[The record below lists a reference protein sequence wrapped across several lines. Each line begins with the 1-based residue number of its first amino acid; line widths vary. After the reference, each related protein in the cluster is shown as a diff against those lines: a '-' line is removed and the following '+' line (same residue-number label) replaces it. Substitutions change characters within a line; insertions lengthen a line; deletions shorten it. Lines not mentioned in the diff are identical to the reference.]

1 LLSVFYL
8 VATALL
14 IFVNSFFVASEFA
27 IVKIRPTRLEQLIK
41 QGNRRAKLA
50 LRISQQLDT
59 YLSAN
64 QLGITLASL
73 GLGWIGEPAIADL
86 IEPLFASLGAGAG
99 AASHGIA
106 LAISFAVITSLH
118 TILGELVPKSIA
130 IQLTERVA
138 LATAIPLHFFFLLM
152 WPLIWLLNTAANGFL
167 RLFGLPPTH
176 EQDVAHTSE
185 ELRILLTRSP
195 IGLDPSL
202 RSMLVRIFD
211 LRRRTAR
218 HVMTLRNDA
227 ATLYST
233 TTVTEA
239 VKIANEAG
247 YSRYPVLDEASRRV
261 IGYVHLRD
269 LFAVV
274 TGQRRARRV
283 IEIAR
288 RPLFALESTS
298 VERLRLEMQARQL
311 PLAVISSPSG
321 EFVGIV
327 TIEDLLEE
335 IVGEIRDE
343 NDEEVAPIQRHGG
356 GVLDVEGR
364 VLLSDLERDATVTLR
379 PDAKGAETV
388 AGYMLSRLSRPA
400 VEGERV
406 ECEGYT
412 LIATDV
418 ALRRIRRIRIIP
430 DGPGSIHPQEA
441 PPISTEVTEAPEV
454 AEG

>member
-8 VATALL
+8 AATALL
-14 IFVNSFFVASEFA
+14 IFINAFFVASEFA

-41 QGNRRAKLA
+41 QGNRQAKLA

-73 GLGWIGEPAIADL
+73 ALGWIGEPAIADL
-86 IEPLFASLGAGAG
+86 IEPLFASLGPRAAM
-99 AASHGIA
+99 ASHGIA

-118 TILGELVPKSIA
+118 TILGELAPKSIA
-130 IQLTERVA
+130 IQLPEKVA
-138 LATAIPLHFFFLLM
+138 LATAIPLHVFFLVM
-152 WPLIWLLNTAANGFL
+152 WPLIWLLNTAANAFI
-167 RLFGLPPTH
+167 RLFGFAPTH
-176 EQDVAHTSE
+176 EQEVAHTSE

-202 RSMLVRIFD
+202 RTMLVRIFD

-233 TTVTEA
+233 TTVPDA
-239 VKIANEAG
+239 VRIANEAG
-247 YSRYPVLDEASRRV
+247 YSRYPVLDEASRKV

-288 RPLFALESTS
+288 RPLFAVESTS

-311 PLAVISSPSG
+311 PFAVISSASG

-343 NDEEVAPIQRHGG
+343 TDEEVAPIHRHGG
-356 GVLDVEGR
+356 GVLDVDGR
-364 VLLSDLERDATVTLR
+364 VLLSDLERDAGVTLQ
-379 PDAKGAETV
+379 PEAKGAETV
-388 AGYMLSRLSRPA
+388 GGYVLGRLSRPA
-400 VEGERV
+400 KEGEHV

-412 LIATDV
+412 VIATDV
-418 ALRRIRRIRIIP
+418 AQRRIRRVRIIP
-430 DGPGSIHPQEA
+430 DGPGSIHPVEA
-441 PPISTEVTEAPEV
+441 PPLSGEPGRA
-454 AEG
+454 

>member
-1 LLSVFYL
+1 M
-8 VATALL
+8 LL
-14 IFVNSFFVASEFA
+14 IFVNAFFVASEFA

-50 LRISQQLDT
+50 LRIAQQLDT

-73 GLGWIGEPAIADL
+73 ALGWIGEPAIADL
-86 IEPLFASLGAGAG
+86 LEPLFAALGPRAG

-138 LATAIPLHFFFLLM
+138 LATAVPLHLFFLLM
-152 WPLIWLLNTAANGFL
+152 WPLIWVLNTAANAFL

-176 EQDVAHTSE
+176 EQEVAHTSE
-185 ELRILLTRSP
+185 ELRMLLTRSP

-239 VKIANEAG
+239 VKIANDAG

-298 VERLRLEMQARQL
+298 VERLRLEMQAKQL
-311 PLAVISSPSG
+311 PLAVISSASG

-343 NDEEVAPIQRHGG
+343 NDEEVAPIHRHGG

-364 VLLSDLERDATVTLR
+364 VLLSDLERDAAVTLR
-379 PDAKGAETV
+379 PEAKGAETV
-388 AGYMLSRLSRPA
+388 AGYMLGRLSRPA
-400 VEGERV
+400 EEGERV

-412 LIATDV
+412 LIATEV
-418 ALRRIRRIRIIP
+418 ALRRIRRVRIIP
-430 DGPGSIHPQEA
+430 DAPGSIHPAEA
-441 PPISTEVTEAPEV
+441 PPLTAEETEAAEV
-454 AEG
+454 AGG